1 MQFTTSRD
9 CTFARSNQCEN
20 FRKSFFTLRNCFQ
33 SKYQSATSRDWFL
46 RGVASAKIWQGEF
59 SPCEIFSSCLPR
71 FWFFLNSFSQL
82 SWTST
87 PPCYLRSTITW
98 AYHLLHL
105 RSHIHDWIFL
115 SPFCICFLYMIHV
128 LYSEIVCTSC
138 LYLVLNSLSL
148 YKHHFLYLISSLT
161 FLMVFES
168 CGCTH
173 TPWIPHHHK
182 VYHSFLVFFDR
193 NIGDNVHLG
202 WGESWGSKY
211 FLF

>member
-1 MQFTTSRD
+1 MQNATSRD

-33 SKYQSATSRDWFL
+33 SKYQNATSRDWFL

-59 SPCEIFSSCLPR
+59 SPCEIS
-71 FWFFLNSFSQL
+71 
-82 SWTST
+82 ST
-87 PPCYLRSTITW
+87 PPCSLRSTITW

-173 TPWIPHHHK
+173 TP
-182 VYHSFLVFFDR
+182 
-193 NIGDNVHLG
+193 
-202 WGESWGSKY
+202 
-211 FLF
+211 